1 MIEHRIPYL
10 YRRENASDF
19 VFYSMAHRFK
29 AVDRNT
35 PYMMP
40 PSVQE
45 WVPEEHLAQFVVEIV
60 ERLDLCLIE
69 NAYSGRG
76 SRAYPPAMM
85 LAMLVYGYATGVF
98 SSRKLER
105 AAQEWIPMRYI
116 CGNLQPDHD
125 TIATFRRRFSDQI
138 ELLFVQVLLIA
149 AQMGCTELGTIS
161 LDGTK
166 IKANASRHRALSRAG
181 IDRLEAKL
189 REEVAELLRMAE
201 ETDRSELPEE
211 FSIPRELKRRE
222 ERLKALEEA
231 KAEIDARAEERL
243 EKERAAYEEKMAER
257 AAREKKTGRKTPG
270 KRPKPPELKRKD
282 TDQVNLTDEE
292 SRIMPVSG
300 GGFEQ
305 AYNAQAAVDVESG
318 LIVAAHLTQAPNDKR
333 ELEPVLEQLKTLPE
347 ELGTAVQ
354 LLADSG
360 YYSEDNVKRCE
371 AEKITP
377 YIARK
382 RKKHHRSLAE
392 LLGSEPPPEEETADP
407 VAAMRQRMHTKE
419 GRALYGRRKSTVE
432 PAFAHIKHI
441 LGFRQFMLRGLKK
454 VQGEWMLVCM
464 AANIKKLHALTV

>member
-1 MIEHRIPYL
+1 MA
-10 YRRENASDF
+10 RRFETVNRD
-19 VFYSMAHRFK
+19 
-29 AVDRNT
+29 T

-45 WVPEEHLAQFVVEIV
+45 WVPKDHLARFVVEIV
-60 ERLDLCLIE
+60 ERLDLRLIE
-69 NAYSGRG
+69 NAYAGRG
-76 SRAYPPAMM
+76 SRAYPPGVL
-85 LAMLVYGYATGVF
+85 LAMLIYGYATGIF

-105 AAQEWIPMRYI
+105 AAREWVPMRYI

-149 AQMGCTELGTIS
+149 AEMDCAELGTIS

-166 IKANASRHRALSRAG
+166 IKANASKHKALSRAG
-181 IDRLEAKL
+181 IDRLEERL

-211 FSIPRELKRRE
+211 FSIPEELKRRE
-222 ERLKALEEA
+222 DRLKKLAEA
-231 KAEIDARAEERL
+231 KATIEARAEERL
-243 EKERAAYEEKMAER
+243 EKERAAYEAKMAER
-257 AAREKKTGRKTPG
+257 KAKEKKTGRKTPG
-270 KRPKPPELKRKD
+270 TPPKPPELKRKP

-305 AYNAQAAVDVESG
+305 AYNAQAAVDVENG
-318 LIVAAHLTQAPNDKR
+318 IIVAATLTQAPNDKR
-333 ELEPVLEQLKTLPE
+333 ELEPILEHLTALPDG
-347 ELGTAVQ
+347 LGEAER

-360 YYSEDNVKRCE
+360 YYSEENVKRCE
-371 AEKITP
+371 TEKITP
-377 YIARK
+377 YIAQK

-392 LLGSEPPPEEETADP
+392 LLGSEPPPDEENDDP
-407 VAAMRQRMHTKE
+407 VAAMRQRMRTEE

-441 LGFRQFMLRGLKK
+441 LGFRQFMLRGREK
-454 VQGEWMLVCM
+454 VKSEWMLVCM
-464 AANIKKLHALTV
+464 AANIKKLHALKA